1 MYNVDDPFLVTS
13 SILKY
18 FTGLDWDQHI
28 KSSENIDHFRRHFK
42 LMRLCRDVKEPCM
55 NNFNSSV
62 AKTVGL

>member
-1 MYNVDDPFLVTS
+1 LGST
-13 SILKY
+13 
-18 FTGLDWDQHI
+18 I

-42 LMRLCRDVKEPCM
+42 LMLLRRDKERCI